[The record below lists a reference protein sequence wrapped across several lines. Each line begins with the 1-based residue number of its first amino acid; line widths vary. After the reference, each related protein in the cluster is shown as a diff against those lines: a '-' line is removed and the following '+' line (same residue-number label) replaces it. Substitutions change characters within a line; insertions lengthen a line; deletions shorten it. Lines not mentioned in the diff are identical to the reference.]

1 MVGGFWLKT
10 KPVHLNNFAKD
21 LTEAHGEGVSF
32 LLQQVATGLRSFQSG
47 LHDGLGPVTS
57 NTDTHTLV
65 TSVEQ

>member
-57 NTDTHTLV
+57 NTHTHTLV